1 MLTIKPLHPVFGAE
15 VSGFEW
21 RPKSHAEQINELL
34 KRFERD
40 SVLVLRG
47 MDLTDAEQI
56 KLSKHFGPLEKT
68 KTGTLGTGSELV
80 ILTNLDANG
89 QLVPESH
96 KQWLEGLG
104 NQLWHT
110 DSSFKPVPAL
120 ASLLSARQIPAQGGQ
135 TQFVSTRHAYKT
147 LPTDLR
153 EAVEEK
159 IGTHDYAYSRSLISD
174 TLMTEAERIELPPVK
189 HPLVR
194 RHPITGERG
203 IYIGSHLASIEGMPA
218 DQSRALIDELQAH
231 ATRDEAIY
239 THHWR
244 TGDLV
249 IWDNRFVLHRGETLP
264 VTAGSHDG
272 AHNSRWLPTRSVKP
286 LPSKRPVAQ
295 HSGTIG
301 YQFARAQDDTTHSRS
316 RPGLGRL
323 SVHTHRGPLQA

>member
-1 MLTIKPLHPVFGAE
+1 MLSIKPLHPVFGAE
-15 VSGFEW
+15 VTAFVW
-21 RPKSHAEQINELL
+21 RPESPVEQISELL
-34 KRFERD
+34 ALFESH

-47 MDLTDAEQI
+47 MTLTDAEQI
-56 KLSKHFGPLEKT
+56 QLSKHFGPLEKT

-89 QLVPESH
+89 QLVPETH

-135 TQFVSTRHAYKT
+135 TQFASTRYAYET
-147 LPTDLR
+147 LPPGLR
-153 EAVEEK
+153 NAVKEK
-159 IGTHDYAYSRSLISD
+159 VGTHDYAYSRSLISD

-194 RHPITGERG
+194 KHPVTGKRG
-203 IYIGSHLASIEGMPA
+203 IYVGSHLASIEDMPL

-249 IWDNRFVLHRGETLP
+249 IWDNRFVLHRGRPYPSEQARTMVRTTVAGALP
-264 VTAGSHDG
+264 VE
-272 AHNSRWLPTRSVKP
+272 
-286 LPSKRPVAQ
+286 
-295 HSGTIG
+295 
-301 YQFARAQDDTTHSRS
+301 
-316 RPGLGRL
+316 
-323 SVHTHRGPLQA
+323 